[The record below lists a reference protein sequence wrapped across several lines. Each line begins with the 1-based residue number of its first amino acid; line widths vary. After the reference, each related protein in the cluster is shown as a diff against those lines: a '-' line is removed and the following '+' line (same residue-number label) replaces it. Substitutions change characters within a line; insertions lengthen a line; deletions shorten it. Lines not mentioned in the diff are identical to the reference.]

1 MRVSEFAFRL
11 RSSPRNRMSIQS
23 KTVLIVDDMR
33 MTRMKLRK
41 ICTELGIKNISEAI
55 DGAQALEILG
65 QSKPDLI
72 LSDWNMPN
80 ISGIE
85 LIQKIRETP
94 EYSSIP
100 VIFITA
106 EAEKNSIIKSLQFGV
121 ADYILKPFNDESVKS
136 KICSALNIEAIK

>member
-1 MRVSEFAFRL
+1 
-11 RSSPRNRMSIQS
+11 MSIQS

-41 ICTELGIKNISEAI
+41 ICTDLGIKNINEAV
-55 DGAQALEILG
+55 DGAQALEMLA
-65 QSKPDLI
+65 QTKPDLI

-85 LIQKIRETP
+85 LIQKIRDNPAFST
-94 EYSSIP
+94 IP

-121 ADYILKPFNDESVKS
+121 ADYILKPFNDENVKS
-136 KICSALNIEAIK
+136 KICSALNVETPK

>member
-1 MRVSEFAFRL
+1 
-11 RSSPRNRMSIQS
+11 MSIQS
-23 KTVLIVDDMR
+23 KSVLIVDDMR

-41 ICTELGIKNISEAI
+41 ICTDLGIKNISEAV
-55 DGAQALEILG
+55 DGAQALEMLE
-65 QSKPDLI
+65 QVKPDLI

-85 LIQKIRETP
+85 LIQKIRENP
-94 EYSSIP
+94 SYSTLP

-121 ADYILKPFNDESVKS
+121 ADYVLKPFNDDSVKS
-136 KICSALNIEAIK
+136 KICSALNLDTPR

>member
-1 MRVSEFAFRL
+1 
-11 RSSPRNRMSIQS
+11 MSIRS

-41 ICTELGIKNISEAI
+41 ICTELGIKSISEAV
-55 DGAQALEILG
+55 DGRQALEMMAN
-65 QSKPDLI
+65 SKPDLV

-85 LIQKIRETP
+85 LIKKIRDNP
-94 EYSSIP
+94 ALSDVP

-121 ADYILKPFNDESVKS
+121 SDYILKPFNDENVKA
-136 KICSALNIEAIK
+136 KICSALNVAIPQN

>member
-1 MRVSEFAFRL
+1 
-11 RSSPRNRMSIQS
+11 MSIES

-41 ICTELGIKNISEAI
+41 ICTDLGIKNINEAV
-55 DGAQALEILG
+55 DGAQALEMLA

-85 LIQKIRETP
+85 LIQKIRDNPAFST
-94 EYSSIP
+94 IP

-121 ADYILKPFNDESVKS
+121 ADYILKPFNDENVKL
-136 KICSALNIEAIK
+136 KICSALNVETPR

>member
-1 MRVSEFAFRL
+1 
-11 RSSPRNRMSIQS
+11 MSIES

-41 ICTELGIKNISEAI
+41 ICTDLGIKNINEAV
-55 DGAQALEILG
+55 DGAQALEMLA

-85 LIQKIRETP
+85 LIQKIRDNPAFST
-94 EYSSIP
+94 IP

-121 ADYILKPFNDESVKS
+121 ADYILKPFNDENVKS
-136 KICSALNIEAIK
+136 KICSALNVETPK

>member
-1 MRVSEFAFRL
+1 
-11 RSSPRNRMSIQS
+11 MSIRS

-41 ICTELGIKNISEAI
+41 ICTELGIKNISEAV
-55 DGAQALEILG
+55 DGMQALEMMVN
-65 QSKPDLI
+65 SKPDLL

-85 LIQKIRETP
+85 LIKKIRDNP
-94 EYSSIP
+94 ALSDVP

-121 ADYILKPFNDESVKS
+121 SDYILKPFNDENVKA
-136 KICSALNIEAIK
+136 KICSALNVAIPQN

>member
-1 MRVSEFAFRL
+1 
-11 RSSPRNRMSIQS
+11 MSIGS

-41 ICTELGIKNISEAI
+41 ICTELGIKNINEAV
-55 DGAQALEILG
+55 DGMQALEMIG
-65 QSKPDLI
+65 TAKPDLL

-80 ISGIE
+80 LSGIE
-85 LIQKIRETP
+85 LIRKIRANP
-94 EYSSIP
+94 SLSDLP

-121 ADYILKPFNDESVKS
+121 SDYILKPFNDENVKA
-136 KICSALNIEAIK
+136 KICSALNVAIPQN

>member
-1 MRVSEFAFRL
+1 
-11 RSSPRNRMSIQS
+11 MSIQS

-41 ICTELGIKNISEAI
+41 ICTDLGIKNINEAV
-55 DGAQALEILG
+55 DGAQALEMLAQG
-65 QSKPDLI
+65 KPDLI

-85 LIQKIRETP
+85 LIQKIRENPAFST
-94 EYSSIP
+94 IP

-121 ADYILKPFNDESVKS
+121 ADYILKPFNDENVKA
-136 KICSALNIEAIK
+136 KICSSLNVAIPE